1 MSASRIDS
9 TGVGGALRLS
19 PPPYEFYSFGLV
31 VLQTRAERKTVLAGP
46 SGSFQQ
52 DCDVGL
58 FCKRS
63 VSHHFVLCRGTSTH
77 SSRVH

>member
-9 TGVGGALRLS
+9 AGVTDALRLS
-19 PPPYEFYSFGLV
+19 SPPCEFYFFGLV
-31 VLQTRAERKTVLAGP
+31 VLQTRAERKTLLAGP

-52 DCDVGL
+52 DCDVSL

-63 VSHHFVLCRGTSTH
+63 VSHHFALCRGTSTH